1 MQKAMKHYSLENLE
15 EYRNRTLP
23 HLSRFLCWFHLLFCK
38 RCQLRLRRLREDDI
52 FVAELRTALKTMAV
66 PDNPAEYQRLRKL
79 IEGKD
84 VEK

>member
-1 MQKAMKHYSLENLE
+1 MKTHYSLSELE
-15 EYRNRTLP
+15 RYRNQTLP
-23 HLSRFLCWFHLLFCK
+23 HLFRFLCWFHLLFCR
-38 RCQLRLRRLREDDI
+38 RCRLRLRRLRADDI
-52 FVAELRTALKTMAV
+52 FITELRTALKVMSV